1 MIKFLKALKNWTS
14 PSYWANRI
22 GEKSGLYDKAKEYG
36 KQEKSWYAKTL
47 LILLIIVLFFFMAQ
61 LQADDNHVHIDQVSS
76 GDNLD
81 MDIEQVGFNNK
92 IDFSIDHNGN
102 TFNLQ
107 QYGSNNT
114 ISWVPYW
121 GSGKSWGGDVDGVS
135 NTLNVEQH
143 DGATY
148 GGHIWGNSNQ
158 VDIYQHG
165 THTHYLDIHV
175 DSVDHDIYQAGSGS
189 HYSHIWYYNTSDSSN
204 TSVTQTGSGS
214 HNAQIT
220 LRGNQPTTLTLQQ
233 LGLTNQSYTLY
244 QNCITVGG
252 CNITVTQQ

>member
-1 MIKFLKALKNWTS
+1 MIKRIMNKKFSLKGTVLLLTLCILFL
-14 PSYWANRI
+14 
-22 GEKSGLYDKAKEYG
+22 LYSLSLY
-36 KQEKSWYAKTL
+36 
-47 LILLIIVLFFFMAQ
+47 
-61 LQADDNHVHIDQVSS
+61 ADDNHVHIDQVSS

-81 MDIEQVGFNNK
+81 LEIEQVGYNNK

-121 GSGKSWGGDVDGVS
+121 GSGKSWGGDVDGIS

-143 DGATY
+143 NGATY

-175 DSVDHDIYQAGSGS
+175 DSVDHDVSQSGSGS
-189 HYSHIWYYNTSDSSN
+189 HYSHIYYYNTSDSSN
-204 TSVTQTGSGS
+204 TSVTQSGNGS
-214 HNAQIT
+214 HNARIT

-233 LGLTNQSYTLY
+233 LGLTNQSYTLT
-244 QNCITVGG
+244 QNCVTVGG

>member
-1 MIKFLKALKNWTS
+1 MKQSKYENRF
-14 PSYWANRI
+14 ANVI
-22 GEKSGLYDKAKEYG
+22 TG
-36 KQEKSWYAKTL
+36 
-47 LILLIIVLFFFMAQ
+47 ILIIGVLLLTAYDIY
-61 LQADDNHVHIDQVSS
+61 ADDNHVHIDQVTS

-81 MDIEQVGFNNK
+81 LEIEQVGFNNK

-121 GSGKSWGGDVDGVS
+121 GSGKSWGGDVDGIS

-143 DGATY
+143 NGATY

-175 DSVDHDIYQAGSGS
+175 DSVDHDVSQSGSGS
-189 HYSHIWYYNTSDSSN
+189 HYSHIYYYNTSDSSN
-204 TSVTQTGSGS
+204 TSVTQSGNGS

-220 LRGNQPTTLTLQQ
+220 LRGNQPTTLVLQQ
-233 LGLTNQSYTLY
+233 LGLTNQSYSLT
-244 QNCITVGG
+244 QNCVTVGG

>member
-1 MIKFLKALKNWTS
+1 MKQSKYENRF
-14 PSYWANRI
+14 ANVII
-22 GEKSGLYDKAKEYG
+22 G
-36 KQEKSWYAKTL
+36 T
-47 LILLIIVLFFFMAQ
+47 LIIGMLLLTAYDIY
-61 LQADDNHVHIDQVSS
+61 ADDNHVHIDQVTS

-81 MDIEQVGFNNK
+81 LEIEQVGFNNK

-121 GSGKSWGGDVDGVS
+121 GSGKSWGGDIDGVS

-143 DGATY
+143 NGATY
-148 GGHIWGNSNQ
+148 GGHIWGDSNQ

-175 DSVDHDIYQAGSGS
+175 DSVDHDVSQSGSGS
-189 HYSHIWYYNTSDSSN
+189 HYSHIYYYNTSDSSD
-204 TSVTQTGSGS
+204 TSVTQSGNGS

-220 LRGNQPTTLTLQQ
+220 LRGNQPTTLVLQQ
-233 LGLTNQSYTLY
+233 LGLTNQSYSLT
-244 QNCITVGG
+244 QNCVTVGG

>member
-1 MIKFLKALKNWTS
+1 MKQSKYENRF
-14 PSYWANRI
+14 ANVI
-22 GEKSGLYDKAKEYG
+22 TG
-36 KQEKSWYAKTL
+36 
-47 LILLIIVLFFFMAQ
+47 ILIIGVLLLTAYDIY
-61 LQADDNHVHIDQVSS
+61 ADDNHVHIDQVSS

-81 MDIEQVGFNNK
+81 LEIEQVGYNNK

-121 GSGKSWGGDVDGVS
+121 GSGKSWGGDVDGIS

-143 DGATY
+143 NGATY

-233 LGLTNQSYTLY
+233 LGLTNQSYTLT